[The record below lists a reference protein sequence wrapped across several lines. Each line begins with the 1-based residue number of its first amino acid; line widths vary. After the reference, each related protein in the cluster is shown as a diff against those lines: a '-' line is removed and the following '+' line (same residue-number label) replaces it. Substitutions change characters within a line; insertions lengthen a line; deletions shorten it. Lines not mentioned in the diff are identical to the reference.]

1 MGDWEGFTWEVSYGE
16 EDYKD
21 EKLKEFRTK
30 GLVLKNNGITLK
42 IFPRFKSFMVDW
54 LARENSKSAIFWH
67 GVKDRNVLSK
77 FWKVQKD
84 DKVFPKCEI
93 VV

>member
-67 GVKDRNVLSK
+67 GVKDRNVLNK

-84 DKVFPKCEI
+84 NKVFPKCEI